1 MPEVILDQIEMRRK
15 EKERERERETFVK
28 YLRRIFIHSSTPINV
43 LSSWVHEPP
52 LPRAAVFRHEC

>member
-43 LSSWVHEPP
+43 LSSWVHEPL